1 MLLILIFIYLGSI
14 IREQFSR
21 WQLSRGNYQQSIIMR
36 GNSLSVNCPRTNYF
50 GGNYRGGIFL
60 GDDYPGGNYPGWNCP
75 GGNYPGGSIIL
86 GDNCPGGAIVLGG
99 NYPGEQLSGGQLSSS
114 RFRQTCYVV
123 IVIFWQTPL
132 LMVL

>member
-1 MLLILIFIYLGSI
+1 
-14 IREQFSR
+14 
-21 WQLSRGNYQQSIIMR
+21 MR

-99 NYPGEQLSGGQLSSS
+99 NYPGEQLSGGAIVQ
-114 RFRQTCYVV
+114 FPFQTNMLCRNCDFLANASTNGTL
-123 IVIFWQTPL
+123 IKSF
-132 LMVL
+132 